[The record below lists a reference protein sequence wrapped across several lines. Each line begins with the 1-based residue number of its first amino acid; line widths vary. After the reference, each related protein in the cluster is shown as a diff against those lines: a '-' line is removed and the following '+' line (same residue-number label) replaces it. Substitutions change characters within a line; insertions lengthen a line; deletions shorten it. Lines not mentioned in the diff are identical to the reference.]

1 MKIEFRRLTE
11 VSRNEIIDL
20 MNSPLVRRQMPLLSY
35 DFDESICDQ
44 FIEAKERIWNEYGYG
59 PWAFIVKGQFAGW
72 GGLQPENGDVD
83 LAIVLHP
90 DYWGLGKIIYTQII
104 NKAFNEM
111 SLTSITVLFPTS
123 RTRIKGLLKIGFEK
137 ETEVIIGN
145 QQFIRY
151 RIENPLTKLLNNK

>member
-1 MKIEFRRLTE
+1 MKIKFRRLTE

-44 FIEAKERIWNEYGYG
+44 FIEAKEKIWNEYGYG

>member
-1 MKIEFRRLTE
+1 MKIKFRRLTE

-44 FIEAKERIWNEYGYG
+44 FIEAKEKIWNEYGYG

-145 QQFIRY
+145 QKFIRY
-151 RIENPLTKLLNNK
+151 RIENPLTKMLNNK